1 MIKEVS
7 KKYPHVEWVY
17 ANAQDAVQKCYLA
30 GEYKP
35 INFTCS
41 LVENTLFIES
51 NEKLFGPHPFLAVQE
66 GDFFY
71 RDNVT
76 MEGEKS
82 WAYKMVRPD
91 SINKIGIAGSNP
103 AGDVGLV
110 ILNFDEG
117 IEQECLQ
124 GKNR

>member
-1 MIKEVS
+1 M
-7 KKYPHVEWVY
+7 Y
-17 ANAQDAVQKCYLA
+17 ANAQEAVQKCYLA

-51 NEKLFGPHPFLAVQE
+51 NESYLAPTLFGCSRRRL
-66 GDFFY
+66 FY
-71 RDNVT
+71 RDNDD
-76 MEGEKS
+76 GRRKS

-110 ILNFDEG
+110 ILNFMKE
-117 IEQECLQ
+117 LNRMFT
-124 GKNR
+124 GKK